1 MCCETLLKRGYET
14 RSFEFKGRGFR
25 TQAGFL
31 NKVIR
36 AILGMANQRDG
47 GKVILGVE
55 SDPLDAVG
63 LFPPIQPL
71 PMPADIVGLFKD
83 QVEDLQ

>member
-1 MCCETLLKRGYET
+1 
-14 RSFEFKGRGFR
+14 
-25 TQAGFL
+25 
-31 NKVIR
+31 
-36 AILGMANQRDG
+36 
-47 GKVILGVE
+47 
-55 SDPLDAVG
+55 